1 MLADYHMHTSFSDDS
16 DYEMEE
22 AVKKSIAIGLDEI
35 CFTEHVDHGVKTD
48 LNCDYEKYVEE
59 FKRCK
64 EKYKDQ
70 IAIKLGIEFGIQG
83 HTINQYEKDFDK
95 YDFDFVILSCHQID
109 DKEFWTY
116 DFQKGKTQQE
126 YNEKYYEE
134 ILKVMKNYDNYS
146 ILGHLDMIKRYD
158 EEGEYPFEK
167 VKDIITE
174 ILKLAIEK
182 GKGIEVNTS
191 SFRYGLNDLTPSR
204 DILRLYKDL
213 GGNIITIGSDTHEE
227 KHVGHKIDYIKG
239 ELKEIGFT
247 KFCTFEKMK
256 PTFHEL

>member
-22 AVKKSIAIGLDEI
+22 AVKKAIAIGLNEI

-59 FKRCK
+59 LKRCQ

-70 IAIKLGIEFGIQG
+70 IAIKLGIEFGMQL
-83 HTINQYEKDFDK
+83 HTIDIFQKDFEK

-109 DKEFWTY
+109 DQEFWTY

-126 YNEKYYEE
+126 YNKKYYEE
-134 ILKVMKNYDNYS
+134 ILKMMKNYDNYS

-158 EEGEYPFEK
+158 KEGEYPFEK
-167 VKDIITE
+167 VEDIITE

-191 SFRYGLNDLTPSR
+191 SFRYGLKDLTPSR
-204 DILRLYKDL
+204 DILSLYKEL

-227 KHVGHKIDYIKG
+227 NHVGHKIDYIKD
-239 ELKEIGFT
+239 ELKNIGFT

-256 PTFHEL
+256 PIFHEL